1 MKIIDFSINDIKTK
15 NNEIFQSKICNI
27 KRQIQSSNMNI
38 ILGAGFSYGV
48 AQLLGSVEK
57 RLYEAEHIHK
67 DHNEVIAI
75 KKEFFEKS
83 ILPMADKIKLT
94 VGEDERIRFLEL
106 IKKIVNN
113 RQSSI
118 LHKIVNIFTT
128 NYDLL
133 IETALEKIET
143 EYFDGF
149 SGKLNPI
156 FSTANYG
163 MILNHQTSISSMT
176 SEITTFNLYKVHGSL
191 NWDCKDSKIVNSN
204 HIEKITTINDHISCS
219 DFEDYYN
226 TLAIVNPS
234 KEKLKQTVLDVNY
247 YDQLRMFCNELEK
260 NNSILISFGFS
271 FEDEHILQMTQR
283 ALKGN
288 PTFSLLLFSYN
299 DASTKK
305 YENIFSKFPNV
316 TLFQLVEMV
325 DDKKTVA
332 PFTQKYVNDIFEEIY
347 NGTK

>member
-1 MKIIDFSINDIKTK
+1 MKIIIFSKEDIKAE
-15 NNEIFQSKICNI
+15 NNEIFQAQICHI
-27 KRQIQSSNMNI
+27 RRQIQSSNMNI

-48 AQLLGSVEK
+48 AQLLGNIEK
-57 RLYEAEHIHK
+57 RLFEAEYIHK
-67 DHNEVIAI
+67 NPQEVLDI

-83 ILPMADKIKLT
+83 ILPMADNEKLMI
-94 VGEDERIRFLEL
+94 GEKERIRFLGL

-133 IETALEKIET
+133 IESALEKSET

-191 NWDCKDSKIVNSN
+191 NWECENSRIVSCNYINKIKKINEHINSK
-204 HIEKITTINDHISCS
+204 
-219 DFEDYYN
+219 DFESYYSM
-226 TLAIVNPS
+226 LAIVNPS

-299 DASTKK
+299 EESTKRYEEFFGK
-305 YENIFSKFPNV
+305 YPNV
-316 TLFQLVEMV
+316 SLFQLTEMTI
-325 DDKKTVA
+325 DNKSII
-332 PFTQKYVNDIFEEIY
+332 PFTQKYVNDIFEEVY